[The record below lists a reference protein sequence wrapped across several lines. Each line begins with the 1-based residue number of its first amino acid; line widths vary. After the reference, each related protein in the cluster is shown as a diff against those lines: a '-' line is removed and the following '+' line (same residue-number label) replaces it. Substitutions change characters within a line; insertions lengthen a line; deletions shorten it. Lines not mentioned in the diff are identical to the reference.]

1 MKISKMGTESIK
13 DMRKQMFD
21 QMEADLQKT
30 CKPEERMFALH
41 PDEEHI
47 IVSHALFLMMSKPL
61 TTKLASLKGFYLLR
75 KFEEEMLTAYLTESD
90 EFPELQ
96 RYCNLLYDMFPY
108 ELAAAARNAAIASK
122 VRKLQVIG
130 MVAAG
135 YGGDMED
142 DTVNDILDNMDFD
155 RNNKVC
161 SHVIELMMPQ
171 LNKFVEREK
180 IY

>member
-1 MKISKMGTESIK
+1 MEQNSQKEI
-13 DMRKQMFD
+13 RKEMFD

-30 CKPEERMFALH
+30 CKPEDRMFALH

-61 TTKLASLKGFYLLR
+61 AGKLTSLKGFFLLR

-90 EFPELQ
+90 EYPELL
-96 RYCNLLYDMFPY
+96 RYCNLLYNMFPY

-142 DTVNDILDNMDFD
+142 DTVNDILDDMDFD

-171 LNKFVEREK
+171 LNKLVEQEK

>member
-1 MKISKMGTESIK
+1 
-13 DMRKQMFD
+13 MRKQKFD
-21 QMEADLQKT
+21 QIETDLQKSCT
-30 CKPEERMFALH
+30 LEERMFSLH
-41 PDEEHI
+41 PDEGHI

-61 TTKLASLKGFYLLR
+61 AGKLPSLKGLFLLR
-75 KFEEEMLTAYLTESD
+75 KYEEEMLTAYLTESD
-90 EFPELQ
+90 EFPELL

-122 VRKLQVIG
+122 VRKLQAIG

-135 YGGDMED
+135 YGGDMD
-142 DTVNDILDNMDFD
+142 DDIVDDILEDMDFD
-155 RNNKVC
+155 HNNKVY

-171 LNKFVEREK
+171 LNQLVEREK

>member
-1 MKISKMGTESIK
+1 
-13 DMRKQMFD
+13 
-21 QMEADLQKT
+21 
-30 CKPEERMFALH
+30 
-41 PDEEHI
+41 
-47 IVSHALFLMMSKPL
+47 MMSKPL
-61 TTKLASLKGFYLLR
+61 AGKLPSLKGLFLLR
-75 KFEEEMLTAYLTESD
+75 KFEEEMLMAYLTESD
-90 EFPELQ
+90 EFPELL

-108 ELAAAARNAAIASK
+108 ELAAAACNAVIATK

-142 DTVNDILDNMDFD
+142 DTVDDILDDMDFD
-155 RNNKVC
+155 RNNKVR

-171 LNKFVEREK
+171 LNQLVEREK

>member
-1 MKISKMGTESIK
+1 
-13 DMRKQMFD
+13 
-21 QMEADLQKT
+21 
-30 CKPEERMFALH
+30 MFALH

-61 TTKLASLKGFYLLR
+61 AGKLPGLKGLFLLR
-75 KFEEEMLTAYLTESD
+75 KFEEEMLTAYLTELD
-90 EFPELQ
+90 EYPELLC
-96 RYCNLLYDMFPY
+96 YCNLLYDMLPY
-108 ELAAAARNAAIASK
+108 ELAAAARNAAIASN
-122 VRKLQVIG
+122 VRKLQAIG

-135 YGGDMED
+135 YGGIMED
-142 DTVNDILDNMDFD
+142 DTVDDILDDMDFD

-171 LNKFVEREK
+171 LNELVKREK

>member
-1 MKISKMGTESIK
+1 MEIESQK
-13 DMRKQMFD
+13 EMRKQMFD
-21 QMEADLQKT
+21 QMEADLQKS

-61 TTKLASLKGFYLLR
+61 AGKLPDLKGLFLLR
-75 KFEEEMLTAYLTESD
+75 KFEEEMLTAYQTESD
-90 EFPELQ
+90 EYPELL
-96 RYCNLLYDMFPY
+96 RYCNLLYDMLPY
-108 ELAAAARNAAIASK
+108 ELAAAARNAAIATK

-142 DTVNDILDNMDFD
+142 DTVDDILDDMDFD
-155 RNNKVC
+155 RNSKVC
-161 SHVIELMMPQ
+161 SHVIELMLPQ
-171 LNKFVEREK
+171 LNQMVEREK

>member
-1 MKISKMGTESIK
+1 MGK
-13 DMRKQMFD
+13 DIQKEMRKQMFD
-21 QMEADLQKT
+21 QIEADLQKR
-30 CKPEERMFALH
+30 CKPEKRIFSLH

-47 IVSHALFLMMSKPL
+47 IVSHALSLMMSKPL
-61 TTKLASLKGFYLLR
+61 AGKLPSLKGFYLLR

-90 EFPELQ
+90 EYPELL
-96 RYCNLLYDMFPY
+96 RYCNLLYDMIPY
-108 ELAAAARNAAIASK
+108 ELAAAVRNAAIAAK

-142 DTVNDILDNMDFD
+142 DTVDDILDDMDFD

-161 SHVIELMMPQ
+161 SHVIERMMPQ
-171 LNKFVEREK
+171 LSELVKREK

>member
-1 MKISKMGTESIK
+1 MEK
-13 DMRKQMFD
+13 DIQKEMRKQMFD
-21 QMEADLQKT
+21 QIEADLQKSI
-30 CKPEERMFALH
+30 KPEERMFALH

-61 TTKLASLKGFYLLR
+61 ATKLPSLKGLYLLR
-75 KFEEEMLTAYLTESD
+75 KYEEEMLTAFLTESND
-90 EFPELQ
+90 FPELL
-96 RYCNLLYDMFPY
+96 RYCNLLYDVFPY

-122 VRKLQVIG
+122 VRKLQGIG

-135 YGGDMED
+135 YGGDMDD
-142 DTVNDILDNMDFD
+142 DTVDDILDDMDFD

-161 SHVIELMMPQ
+161 SHEIELMMPQ
-171 LNKFVEREK
+171 LNQLVEREK

>member
-1 MKISKMGTESIK
+1 MKQDSQKE
-13 DMRKQMFD
+13 MRKQMFD
-21 QMEADLQKT
+21 RMEAELQKT

-41 PDEEHI
+41 TDEDHI
-47 IVSHALFLMMSKPL
+47 IVSHALFLIMSKL
-61 TTKLASLKGFYLLR
+61 LATKLPSLKGLYLLR
-75 KFEEEMLTAYLTESD
+75 KLEEEMLTAYLTESD
-90 EFPELQ
+90 GFPELLC
-96 RYCNLLYDMFPY
+96 YCNLLYDMFPY
-108 ELAAAARNAAIASK
+108 ELAARNAAIASK
-122 VRKLQVIG
+122 VRKMQVIG

-142 DTVNDILDNMDFD
+142 DTVDDILDDMDFD

-171 LNKFVEREK
+171 LNELVKREK

>member
-1 MKISKMGTESIK
+1 MQKE
-13 DMRKQMFD
+13 MRKEMFD

-30 CKPEERMFALH
+30 CKPEDRMFALH

-61 TTKLASLKGFYLLR
+61 ATKLPSLKGFYLLR

-90 EFPELQ
+90 EFPELL

-108 ELAAAARNAAIASK
+108 ELAAAARNASK
-122 VRKLQVIG
+122 VRKLQGIA

-142 DTVNDILDNMDFD
+142 DTADDILAGMDFD

-171 LNKFVEREK
+171 LNKLVEQEK

>member
-1 MKISKMGTESIK
+1 MEKELQK
-13 DMRKQMFD
+13 DIRREMFD
-21 QMEADLQKT
+21 RMEADLRKT

-41 PDEEHI
+41 PDEGHI
-47 IVSHALFLMMSKPL
+47 VVSHALFLMMSKPL
-61 TTKLASLKGFYLLR
+61 TGKLPKLKGFYLLR

-90 EFPELQ
+90 EFPKLL

-142 DTVNDILDNMDFD
+142 DTVDDILDDMDFD

-161 SHVIELMMPQ
+161 SHVIERMMPQ
-171 LNKFVEREK
+171 LNTMVEREMM
-180 IY
+180 Y

>member
-1 MKISKMGTESIK
+1 
-13 DMRKQMFD
+13 
-21 QMEADLQKT
+21 
-30 CKPEERMFALH
+30 MFALH

-61 TTKLASLKGFYLLR
+61 AGKLPGLKGLFLLR

-90 EFPELQ
+90 ENPELLC
-96 RYCNLLYDMFPY
+96 YCNLLYDMLPY
-108 ELAAAARNAAIASK
+108 ELAAAARNAAIASN
-122 VRKLQVIG
+122 VRKLQAIG

-135 YGGDMED
+135 YGGIMED
-142 DTVNDILDNMDFD
+142 DTVDDILDDMDFD

-171 LNKFVEREK
+171 LNELVKREK